1 MENRKKYQ
9 VLAVIGLMMFLL
21 GNTWYLWN
29 KLDRLEVELSN
40 VRGAVSSISFNDGGL
55 EYRLMEE
62 IRKGAS
68 FIDYSETKLNMDSGK
83 FLMGVSIVPKK
94 IQEGD
99 RLYIVSGSMKVEA
112 QKNNEVNYTASV
124 PIQFKEGMEIFVVM
138 ETAEGTLQE
147 KLPEIYLDQY
157 LSIQLS
163 SMGITETKQLEL
175 TLEALTEEST
185 PFLDTLK
192 DIKVTVY
199 DRMEKEVLV
208 LPLKV
213 FDQGT
218 SEEVNPYGYGSKSFR
233 TTLPESLY
241 DLDYF
246 MVKAELNNYGV
257 RLVSE
262 PIYQYTKDGV
272 IMEGASSSGFQITFD
287 E

>member
-9 VLAVIGLMMFLL
+9 VLAVIGLMMLLL

-218 SEEVNPYGYGSKSFR
+218 AAEANPYGYGSKSFQ

-246 MVKAELNNYGV
+246 VVKAELNNYGV

>member
-9 VLAVIGLMMFLL
+9 VLAVIGLMMLLL

-68 FIDYSETKLNMDSGK
+68 FVDYSETKLNMDSGK
-83 FLMGVSIVPKK
+83 FLMDVSIVPKK
-94 IQEGD
+94 VQEGD

-175 TLEALTEEST
+175 TLEALTEESK

-218 SEEVNPYGYGSKSFR
+218 AVEVNPYEYGSKSFQ

>member
-9 VLAVIGLMMFLL
+9 VLAVIGLMMLLL

-68 FIDYSETKLNMDSGK
+68 FVDYSETKLNMDSGK
-83 FLMGVSIVPKK
+83 FLMDVSIVPKK
-94 IQEGD
+94 VQEGD

-175 TLEALTEEST
+175 TLEALTEESK

-192 DIKVTVY
+192 DIQVTVY
-199 DRMEKEVLV
+199 DRMEKEVLM

-218 SEEVNPYGYGSKSFR
+218 SAEANPYGYGSKSFQ